1 MAGTSINRASV
12 EVAMKTHNCKVAIVF
27 VALVCSLF
35 PTPSYAQQKPRKATA
50 LRLDYIVACTH
61 SPTMPFLR
69 RSVDEIRATS
79 TETVGQTSYYDRRV
93 EIHWSDAGDRADIF
107 SFAERKFCS
116 SGSLELVTALQGL
129 QSVRYASAIHRD
141 AGHSYSLS
149 VQQVYSGNHTFLQKR
164 SAGHFLTITI
174 EPVQCNAQAGGEG
187 GVVKNSTKIWKSE
200 TGVSI
205 QWQEGKKKNDWVFYR
220 AIYESPGCD

>member
-1 MAGTSINRASV
+1 M
-12 EVAMKTHNCKVAIVF
+12 AMKTNNCKVAIVF
-27 VALVCSLF
+27 VALVFPPLF
-35 PTPSYAQQKPRKATA
+35 PTPSYTQQKSQKPQKATA
-50 LRLDYIVACTH
+50 LTLDDILACTH
-61 SPTMPFLR
+61 SPTMRFLK

-79 TETVGQTSYYDRRV
+79 TETPDQTSYYDRQV
-93 EIHWSDAGDRADIF
+93 EIHWSDAGDSADIF

-116 SGSLELVTALQGL
+116 SGSLEFVTVPQGL

-149 VQQVYSGNHTFLQKR
+149 VQQVYSGYHTFLQKH
-164 SAGHFLTITI
+164 SAKHFLTITM
-174 EPVQCNAQAGGEG
+174 EPVLCNAQAAGEG

-205 QWQEGKKKNDWVFYR
+205 QWQEGKNKNDWVFYQ
-220 AIYESPGCD
+220 AIYDSPGCD